1 MSRSPH
7 GSLLSACLI
16 ATMFG
21 IVFLGIAAGCL
32 LDHVHKFPTRAGP
45 EFLILGGS
53 LCGVLNLAAAWLL
66 YRRHSWAISVYAASW
81 SLNIIAG
88 IAMGL
93 GAHTKPPWF
102 VLSIAVG
109 SMYLALSLIIQV
121 RRELRGV

>member
-21 IVFLGIAAGCL
+21 IVFLSIAAGCL
-32 LDHVHKFPTRAGP
+32 LDHLDKFPTRVGP

-66 YRRHSWAISVYAASW
+66 YRRHSWAIPVYAASW
-81 SLNIIAG
+81 SLNIMACIA
-88 IAMGL
+88 IGL
-93 GAHTKPPWF
+93 GAHTKPRWF

-109 SMYLALSLIIQV
+109 LMYLALSLIIQV